1 MLFILD
7 RNEERVI
14 KYKWDGK
21 TQSQKSLMDVGD
33 VINFYN
39 DWRSGILKPFYKSMP
54 LDSIKNED
62 DSQLRTLVGENFDHL
77 VFQNSKDYVVFFHS
91 AYCLEC
97 PPILAEFEKISQE
110 FSRFPDIVF
119 AKIDCFHN
127 EGEFIPEGIA
137 GEPVLKIFK
146 SAQPRGDG
154 VAFEGVYVS
163 KELRKFISNTLEL
176 AIADL

>member
-77 VFQNSKDYVVFFHS
+77 VF
-91 AYCLEC
+91 
-97 PPILAEFEKISQE
+97 
-110 FSRFPDIVF
+110 
-119 AKIDCFHN
+119 
-127 EGEFIPEGIA
+127 
-137 GEPVLKIFK
+137 
-146 SAQPRGDG
+146 
-154 VAFEGVYVS
+154 
-163 KELRKFISNTLEL
+163 
-176 AIADL
+176 